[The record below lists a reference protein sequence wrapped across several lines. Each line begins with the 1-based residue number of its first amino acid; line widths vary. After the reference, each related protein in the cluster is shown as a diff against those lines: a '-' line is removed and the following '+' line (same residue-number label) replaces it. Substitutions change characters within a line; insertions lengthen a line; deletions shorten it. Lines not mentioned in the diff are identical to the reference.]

1 MTDVEMLEEL
11 KKETGSDDT
20 ALLASYLESAKS
32 AVINKAY
39 PFREGITEVPRKYQR
54 RTMEI
59 AVYLFNKRGAE
70 GETIHIENGT
80 DRHYESASVPP
91 SMLRDIIPMAKI
103 PSSEEAE

>member
-1 MTDVEMLEEL
+1 MTEVEMLDVL
-11 KKETGSDDT
+11 KMETGSDDT

-39 PFREGITEVPRKYQR
+39 PFREGINEVPRKYQR
-54 RTMEI
+54 RTIEI
-59 AVYLFNKRGAE
+59 ATYLFNKRGAE

-91 SMLRDIIPMAKI
+91 SMLAGIIPLAKI
-103 PSSEEAE
+103 PTSEDAE